1 MATCSRRRFRLS
13 VFLSALFFA
22 LAALVVM
29 PTPAYA
35 RDYEITQVDIDATVR
50 EDGTLHVV
58 ETRTYAFD
66 GSFNGVYWLIPT
78 GHNSGNGK
86 SVSVDV
92 ISAGEQTLSG
102 LDSFEESGSGS
113 DGVYEVTD
121 SGSNKQVKLYAPHAD
136 ETVSFTIAYE
146 ATGIVTRWAD
156 TAELYWK
163 FVSDG
168 WDVESQN
175 VTCRLH
181 LPVASGESVVAG
193 DNVRAWGHGPLD
205 GSSSF
210 DDNDVVY
217 TVPGVGTDEFAEM
230 RVAFPTQWVSGLEET
245 PGARLGTILS
255 EEQQWA
261 DEANAKRTWARVAY
275 YGSLAA
281 VVVVSVATVVVSLRR
296 RARYRRD
303 FAPQFADTYF
313 RDVPTQDHPAV
324 LGALYNSG
332 SVNEKGLTATL
343 MHLTDKGLI
352 RLDKVTMRSKGLFRD
367 KVKDDYRLTRLHDA
381 PATDEVRGGPAG
393 ASTAIDRQTLDF
405 LFNKVS
411 RGKGDENPELLF
423 SDLEAYAKAH
433 PQGYS
438 DAYDSWKNV
447 VDGKYLER
455 FSGDGLKGYGKG
467 SLIALA
473 IVDLMLVVAS
483 PILFLLLGAP
493 VLLDVALPVVLL
505 AVGLFAFAVARG
517 MKDVSHEA
525 VEVKAQLEA
534 LRRWLVSF
542 THLDEAVPT
551 DVVLWNRLLVMAVAL
566 GVADEVIEQLKVAV
580 PEILNDPY
588 FMPTY
593 GWYYYGGTGMRSP
606 AVAFSEHLDS
616 AHHVSAA
623 ALSRSRS
630 SSGGGGGGGFSGGGG
645 GGFGGGGGGGAF

>member
-1 MATCSRRRFRLS
+1 MATCSKRRFRLS
-13 VFLSALFFA
+13 LLLSALFVA

-66 GSFNGVYWLIPT
+66 GSFNGVYWLIPA
-78 GHNSGNGK
+78 GYNSSNGK

-92 ISAGEQTLSG
+92 ISAGEQTASG
-102 LDSFEESGSGS
+102 LDSFEESGLGV

-121 SGSNKQVKLYAPHAD
+121 SGSNKQVKLYAPHAN
-136 ETVSFTIAYE
+136 ETVSFTIAYD
-146 ATGIVTRWAD
+146 ATGIVTRWSD

-181 LPVASGESVVAG
+181 LPVASGESVAAG

-205 GSSSF
+205 GSSAF
-210 DDNDVVY
+210 DGDDVVY

-230 RVAFPTQWVSGLEET
+230 RVTFPAAWVSGLGET
-245 PGARLGTILS
+245 SGDRLDTILS

-261 DEANAKRTWARVAY
+261 DEANAKRMWARVAY

-281 VVVVSVATVVVSLRR
+281 VVAVAAATVVVALRR

-303 FAPQFADTYF
+303 FAPQFTGTYF
-313 RDVPTQDHPAV
+313 RDVPTKDHPAV
-324 LGALYNSG
+324 LGALYNRG
-332 SVNEKGLTATL
+332 SANENGLTATL
-343 MHLTDKGLI
+343 MHLTDEGLI
-352 RLDKVTMRSKGLFRD
+352 RLDKVTTRSKGLFKD
-367 KVKDDYRLTRLHDA
+367 KVKDDYRLTKLHDA
-381 PATDEVRGGPAG
+381 PAADEARGALNK
-393 ASTAIDRQTLDF
+393 ASATIDRQTLKF
-405 LFNKVS
+405 LFSKVAK
-411 RGKGDENPELLF
+411 GKGDENPELLF

-438 DAYDSWKNV
+438 DAYDSWKSA
-447 VDGKYLER
+447 VDGKYLAR

-473 IVDLMLVVAS
+473 TVNFVLVIAT
-483 PILFLLLGAP
+483 PILFALLGAP
-493 VLLDVALPVVLL
+493 VALGIALPVVLL
-505 AVGLFAFAVARG
+505 GVGLFASVVAKG
-517 MKDVSHEA
+517 MKDVNHEA

-566 GVADEVIEQLKVAV
+566 DVADEVIEQLKVAV

-593 GWYYYGGTGMRSP
+593 GWYYYGGVGMRSP
-606 AVAFSEHLDS
+606 AAAFSEHLDS

-623 ALSRSRS
+623 ALSHSGS